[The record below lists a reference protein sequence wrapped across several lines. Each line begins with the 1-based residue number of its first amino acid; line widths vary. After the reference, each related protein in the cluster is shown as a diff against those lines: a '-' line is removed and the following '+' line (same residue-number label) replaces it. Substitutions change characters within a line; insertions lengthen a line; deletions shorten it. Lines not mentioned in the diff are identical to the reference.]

1 MKGCTQPAAP
11 AALLTPIAV
20 FPAGSSVFVDVEKL
34 CYFVEIIVL
43 LPIFDDLKEG
53 RTH

>member
-1 MKGCTQPAAP
+1 MKGRTQPVAP

-20 FPAGSSVFVDVEKL
+20 FPFWSLVFVDVEKF
-34 CYFVEIIVL
+34 CYFVEIIML
-43 LPIFDDLKEG
+43 FPILDDLKEG